1 METTTSGK
9 IQRVSHRHA
18 PEVSKQTG
26 FPSAATHY
34 MEAPIDLN
42 KELAQNQDATF
53 FIRVE
58 GEDWKAYQVFDGD
71 VLIIDRSLKPFPN
84 SLLLAIVEGEFTL
97 RKQEEGKEGEDWV
110 LWGVVTYIIH
120 QVL

>member
-1 METTTSGK
+1 MEAHKSGK

-42 KELAQNQDATF
+42 QELTHNQDATF
-53 FIRVE
+53 YVRVV
-58 GEDWKAYQVFDGD
+58 GDAWKQFQIYAGD
-71 VLIIDRSLKPFPN
+71 VLIIDRSLQPVSN
-84 SLLLAIVEGEFTL
+84 SLVLAV
-97 RKQEEGKEGEDWV
+97 EEGAFAIKRGGDAANSWI
-110 LWGVVTYIIH
+110 LWGLITYIIH
-120 QVL
+120 RAV